1 MKKLLRN
8 YDFENYFDSPVLSR
22 GKSYYKENRILDIW
36 YQDDLVTAYIDGSE
50 IYRIELRVN
59 DKELNNFYCSCPYS
73 EDGEYMCKH
82 IAAVLYYLEEND
94 ISELEVPNKKQVKQE
109 KNKSELSKIYDE
121 MHYKLRKI
129 SDRNGFVNYYNGRYF
144 VDLISN
150 VSDYIDD
157 FIDNE
162 EYNNAFELIKYTYRF
177 IKDTFMDG
185 SNGEFQDSLYLIN
198 ESASKLLYN
207 YKYFDIFLDYTR
219 DIASNNVLDDF
230 SDSPLHAFILY
241 VHDKDS
247 AIKVVKI
254 LDEIELSTY
263 GIFISQTLDKI
274 SLTYDFIDKN
284 DAIKMCYENID
295 YYGVKELLIK
305 YLKSNNEIDEVIRI
319 LKEDVRNHVR
329 KEMAY
334 DKLLDIYDEYNRL
347 EEKKKI
353 LPEVIIETSSFTRY
367 KELKDMCSEPEWEI
381 LKEKIISKIKLNN
394 VYLLEEIYA
403 EENEIDKLFE
413 LLKKNH
419 NIFDLARYQDILK
432 DKYSEELLNFYRNQ
446 IIESSKRVSD
456 RNSYYG
462 LCRYIRIMKDL
473 DNPDDFI
480 FDMLKE
486 MYPNYR
492 SKRAFKEEIMN
503 VLSDK
508 NKQRFYELIN
518 S

>member
-1 MKKLLRN
+1 
-8 YDFENYFDSPVLSR
+8 
-22 GKSYYKENRILDIW
+22 
-36 YQDDLVTAYIDGSE
+36 
-50 IYRIELRVN
+50 
-59 DKELNNFYCSCPYS
+59 
-73 EDGEYMCKH
+73 
-82 IAAVLYYLEEND
+82 
-94 ISELEVPNKKQVKQE
+94 
-109 KNKSELSKIYDE
+109 
-121 MHYKLRKI
+121 
-129 SDRNGFVNYYNGRYF
+129 
-144 VDLISN
+144 
-150 VSDYIDD
+150 
-157 FIDNE
+157 
-162 EYNNAFELIKYTYRF
+162 
-177 IKDTFMDG
+177 
-185 SNGEFQDSLYLIN
+185 
-198 ESASKLLYN
+198 
-207 YKYFDIFLDYTR
+207 
-219 DIASNNVLDDF
+219 
-230 SDSPLHAFILY
+230 
-241 VHDKDS
+241 
-247 AIKVVKI
+247 
-254 LDEIELSTY
+254 
-263 GIFISQTLDKI
+263 
-274 SLTYDFIDKN
+274 
-284 DAIKMCYENID
+284 MCYENID

-473 DNPDDFI
+473 DNSDDFI